1 MKRREFSLSTAS
13 VVAASALTLPL
24 ATPAMAQAR
33 QFKEGKDY
41 TRLAKPLTP
50 DAPAGKVDVI
60 EFFWYSCSHCNA
72 FEPALESWIKA
83 APKDLSIRRIPVAFN
98 ASFVPQQK
106 LYFTLE
112 GMGKLDTVHGKV
124 FRAIHV
130 EKQKLAKDDEIFA
143 WVAQQGVDIAKFKEM
158 YSSFTGLRRG
168 RRAVDGRCRPVLY
181 RWHHGWQ
188 HADRAAGG
196 GASGGRGTQGLIAQP
211 APEKPAPA
219 GFFMGDGTGAWL
231 Q

>member
-41 TRLAKPLTP
+41 TKLAKPLAP

-60 EFFWYSCSHCNA
+60 EFFWYSCPHCNA
-72 FEPALESWIKA
+72 FEPTLDAWVKA

-106 LYFTLE
+106 LYFALE
-112 GMGKLDTVHGKV
+112 GMGKLDTLHAKV

-130 EKQKLAKDDEIFA
+130 EKLKLARDEDIFA
-143 WVAQQGVDIAKFKEM
+143 WVAQQGVDAAKFKET
-158 YSSFTGLRRG
+158 YNSFTVSSLV
-168 RRAVDGRCRPVLY
+168 RRASALQEGYGVEGVPSMGVAGRFY
-181 RWHHGWQ
+181 
-188 HADRAAGG
+188 
-196 GASGGRGTQGLIAQP
+196 T
-211 APEKPAPA
+211 
-219 GFFMGDGTGAWL
+219 DGTMAGSMQTVL
-231 Q
+231 QVVEYLADVARKG